1 MATSFW
7 QLINDYHIVIPIIQR
22 DYAQGR
28 DTDKV
33 RSIREN
39 ILNALCDAIGNPQK
53 PLELDF
59 IYGYTRTESNS
70 KEFYPLDGQQRLT
83 TLFLLHWYTAAKEGH
98 LHDQGS
104 KLSNFTYKNRHSS
117 EVFCKKL
124 VDYQPD
130 DFESSI
136 REDII
141 NQPWFFAGW
150 NNDPTIR
157 SMLVMLECIQEKV
170 QEYRL
175 DGFWELLVSRNSPV
189 LFNILETDNLGLP
202 DDLYIKMNSRGKE
215 LTEFEYFKG
224 RFSEMLGSKYV
235 DIFNEKIDQKWSDIF
250 WNLSKDS
257 EENDIAKKV
266 DSGFLNFIKYIT
278 DMLIALNEIEFDE
291 DARFFEKIKSVYSIE
306 ENVDYL
312 FRILDL
318 LAANS
323 ENSFQFFQSHF
334 YMSVESDDAKGV
346 KLFFS
351 RPNVNLL
358 KKCADE
364 YDTTQR
370 NNPFSIGEQLLLFGR
385 LVHFDTNSLDFQ
397 RRVRKLRNLISNSED
412 TVRKEFLP
420 SLLNS
425 VRKLI
430 SDNILEIESKFN
442 TTQVQEEILKEKF
455 LSTNM
460 NLCPI
465 LDKLEDHYLLQ
476 GCIAILG
483 LTQNVNEIGQRF
495 LEIFNKDCNLI
506 NISRAMFISGDYT
519 QKVGWRS
526 FLGGPKESA
535 WRELF
540 TPSSRR
546 IGFENTGNV
555 LRKLLSEMV
564 SDSSQTIDTIIENY
578 LVAYK
583 MDPLKPK
590 DWSYYF
596 VKYEGFRGYIE
607 GYYYWLDEN
616 RPFESVMLNK
626 MTRNGRH
633 WDPVLLTIKKTVA
646 NYLSMEDFGKP
657 LVFVK
662 GDIVIIITNHNNHFK
677 LTANESNQ
685 ETAEFLTRLQENKVV
700 DADNRLLIMQNKDG
714 LDIEDRIEKGCQL
727 VEKMS
732 TLQ

>member
-1 MATSFW
+1 
-7 QLINDYHIVIPIIQR
+7 
-22 DYAQGR
+22 
-28 DTDKV
+28 
-33 RSIREN
+33 
-39 ILNALCDAIGNPQK
+39 
-53 PLELDF
+53 
-59 IYGYTRTESNS
+59 
-70 KEFYPLDGQQRLT
+70 
-83 TLFLLHWYTAAKEGH
+83 
-98 LHDQGS
+98 
-104 KLSNFTYKNRHSS
+104 
-117 EVFCKKL
+117 
-124 VDYQPD
+124 
-130 DFESSI
+130 
-136 REDII
+136 
-141 NQPWFFAGW
+141 
-150 NNDPTIR
+150 
-157 SMLVMLECIQEKV
+157 
-170 QEYRL
+170 
-175 DGFWELLVSRNSPV
+175 
-189 LFNILETDNLGLP
+189 
-202 DDLYIKMNSRGKE
+202 
-215 LTEFEYFKG
+215 
-224 RFSEMLGSKYV
+224 
-235 DIFNEKIDQKWSDIF
+235 
-250 WNLSKDS
+250 
-257 EENDIAKKV
+257 
-266 DSGFLNFIKYIT
+266 
-278 DMLIALNEIEFDE
+278 
-291 DARFFEKIKSVYSIE
+291 
-306 ENVDYL
+306 
-312 FRILDL
+312 
-318 LAANS
+318 
-323 ENSFQFFQSHF
+323 
-334 YMSVESDDAKGV
+334 
-346 KLFFS
+346 
-351 RPNVNLL
+351 
-358 KKCADE
+358 
-364 YDTTQR
+364 
-370 NNPFSIGEQLLLFGR
+370 
-385 LVHFDTNSLDFQ
+385 
-397 RRVRKLRNLISNSED
+397 LISNSED

-420 SLLNS
+420 SLLNY